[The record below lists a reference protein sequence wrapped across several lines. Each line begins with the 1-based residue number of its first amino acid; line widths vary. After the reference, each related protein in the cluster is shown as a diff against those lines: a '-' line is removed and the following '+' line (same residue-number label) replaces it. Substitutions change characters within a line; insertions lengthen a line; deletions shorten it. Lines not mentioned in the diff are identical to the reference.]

1 MRGVLRGRVCLGACP
16 WNCVGG
22 PTRVWVMQVPERS
35 VAEGFCSGKSSP
47 IIVNNSGSSNNK
59 HFLRTNY
66 VSDTVPH
73 PLYGSSF

>member
-1 MRGVLRGRVCLGACP
+1 MELCRGPR
-16 WNCVGG
+16 
-22 PTRVWVMQVPERS
+22 RVWVTQVPERS
-35 VAEGFCSGKSSP
+35 VAEGSCSEKSSP

>member
-1 MRGVLRGRVCLGACP
+1 MELCRGA
-16 WNCVGG
+16 
-22 PTRVWVMQVPERS
+22 TRVLVMQVPERS
-35 VAEGFCSGKSSP
+35 VAEGSCSGESSP

-59 HFLRTNY
+59 HFLRANY